1 MEEFLEY
8 SPEEIILS
16 NLDELLP
23 RALRHGEQELAHL
36 RELAREIASGFADS
50 NAFLASLPDHR
61 LPQPT
66 TSDNKLPFAEGLCRE
81 LSTRQRILLCMEL
94 RKNLPA
100 PSNLWQDF
108 FFPSSEELSSFSF
121 NRISYQKNSYTEA
134 AFARFSGI
142 LGEARASYAHSFPSV
157 CEDVYNGICE
167 YCILPVENSTEGRLN
182 SFFRLISQFDL
193 KIAAACDVKTG
204 EDKTTRFALLRR
216 SITQLHVAPALP
228 RYYEFFCTL
237 GEYPA
242 PQDLLTAARFCSLQ
256 IERTELSSDT
266 DGFSSMHA
274 VLRTDHGDLP
284 AFLLY
289 LAMEVPNTNPIGLY
303 PLFT

>member
-23 RALRHGEQELAHL
+23 RALHHSEQELAHL
-36 RELAREIASGFADS
+36 RELASEIASGFADS

-61 LPQPT
+61 LPLHDA
-66 TSDNKLPFAEGLCRE
+66 SDDKLPFAEILYRAH
-81 LSTRQRILLCMEL
+81 STRQRILLCMEL

-108 FFPSSEELSSFSF
+108 FFPSGEELSSFSF

-134 AFARFSGI
+134 AFERFSGI
-142 LGEARASYAHSFPSV
+142 LREARASYAHSFPSV

-167 YCILPVENSTEGRLN
+167 YCILPVENSTEGRLS
-182 SFFRLISQFDL
+182 SFIRLISQFDL
-193 KIAAACDVKTG
+193 KIAAICDVQTG

-216 SITQLHVAPALP
+216 NIAQLHIDPKLP
-228 RYYEFFCTL
+228 RYYEFSCTL
-237 GEYPA
+237 GEYPSV
-242 PQDLLTAARFCSLQ
+242 QDLLTAAQFCGLR
-256 IERTELSSDT
+256 IERTELKSDT
-266 DGFSSMHA
+266 DGFSSMHI
-274 VLRTDHGDLP
+274 VLRTDRGDLP

-289 LAMEVPNTNPIGLY
+289 LAMEVPNANTVGLY
-303 PLFT
+303 PLLA

>member
-1 MEEFLEY
+1 MEY

-23 RALRHGEQELAHL
+23 RALQHSEQELAHL
-36 RELAREIASGFADS
+36 RELAAEIASGFADS

-61 LPQPT
+61 LPQP
-66 TSDNKLPFAEGLCRE
+66 SVYDDKLPFAEALCRE

-108 FFPSSEELSSFSF
+108 FFSSGEELSSFSF
-121 NRISYQKNSYTEA
+121 NRISYQKNSYTEI
-134 AFARFSGI
+134 AFERFSK
-142 LGEARASYAHSFPSV
+142 LLREARASYAHSFPSV

-167 YCILPVENSTEGRLN
+167 YCILPVENSTEGRL
-182 SFFRLISQFDL
+182 SGFVRLISQFDL
-193 KIAAACDVKTG
+193 KIAAACDVQTG

-216 SITQLHVAPALP
+216 SIAQLHVDPTIP
-228 RYYEFFCTL
+228 RYYEFSCTL

-242 PQDLLTAARFCSLQ
+242 PQDLLTAARLCGLQ
-256 IERTELSSDT
+256 IEQAELRS
-266 DGFSSMHA
+266 GFDRMQSLHV
-274 VLRTDHGDLP
+274 VLCTDHGDLP

-289 LAMEVPNTNPIGLY
+289 LAMEVPNANPVGLY
-303 PLFT
+303 PLLP